1 MSSILDLARQAMT
14 PEIMRSV
21 GSVVGESPAATGKG
35 FASAM
40 PSVLAGVMDMASTP
54 SGAERVHS
62 MISDGGYG
70 ASTLG
75 SLGSLLGGG
84 NATAGMLRSGG
95 HLLSSLFGSKEGD
108 VTDAVARSADMPSS
122 SASKLLAL
130 SAPIIMSV
138 LGREITTRGLNT
150 SGLINLLAGER
161 SSVAALLPTGLA
173 SILGYKTPT
182 VVSGV
187 TPERERI
194 RTEPAAPVYRDVSG
208 PIVRERPAG
217 TWRWWPAVAAGLAAL
232 ALIFFATRYQA
243 PPKVAVTDQTVPSA
257 APRELTTQAPTA
269 TAPSVPAPSVSAPSL
284 PAPSASVPTETTPA
298 VPTPTVEKPE
308 VKEGSFLQ
316 KFSAFLTDK
325 SEGSVPKRFVFDDLN
340 FEPGTA
346 TLTSTSQAT
355 VDELVIILKAHPD
368 VKVTLEGH
376 TDSQGDAAANKRLSQ
391 ERAAAIKAKLVEQGA
406 LTPDRIRT
414 AGYGE
419 ERPVA
424 PNDSE
429 DGRARNRRTE
439 LVVTSR

>member
-21 GSVVGESPAATGKG
+21 GSLVGESPAATGKG

-54 SGAERVHS
+54 SGAERVQS
-62 MISDGGYG
+62 LISDGGYG
-70 ASTLG
+70 ARTLG

-95 HLLSSLFGSKEGD
+95 RLLSSLFGSKEGD

-130 SAPIIMSV
+130 AAPIIMSV

-150 SGLINLLAGER
+150 SGLVNLLAGER

-232 ALIFFATRYQA
+232 ALIFFATRHQA
-243 PPKVAVTDQTVPSA
+243 PPTVAVTDPTVPSA
-257 APRELTTQAPTA
+257 APRELTTQVPTA
-269 TAPSVPAPSVSAPSL
+269 TAPSVPA
-284 PAPSASVPTETTPA
+284 PTETTPA

-308 VKEGSFLQ
+308 VQEGSFLQ
-316 KFSAFLTDK
+316 KFTAFLTDT
-325 SEGSVPKRFVFDDLN
+325 SEGGVPKRFVFDDLN
-340 FEPGTA
+340 FETGTA
-346 TLTSTSQAT
+346 TLTSASQAT

-391 ERAAAIKAKLVEQGA
+391 ARAAAIKARLVEQGA

-414 AGYGE
+414 AGYGG